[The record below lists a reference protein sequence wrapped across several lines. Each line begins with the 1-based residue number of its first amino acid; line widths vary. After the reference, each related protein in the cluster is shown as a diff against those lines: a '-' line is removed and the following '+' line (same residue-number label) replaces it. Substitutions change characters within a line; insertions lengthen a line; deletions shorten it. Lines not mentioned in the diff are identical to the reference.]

1 MNITLLCIGKLKE
14 RYWTEAVSEYVK
26 RLSRYCTLHIEE
38 LKEEPTPE
46 KEGEALLRR
55 IREDAFVI
63 TLEIEGASLDSI
75 QLSRKIAELG
85 LSGRSNLVFVI
96 GGSDGLSDEVK
107 ARADYRLSFSKMTF
121 PHQLMRVILLEQI
134 YRSFKIAKGE
144 VYHK

>member
-1 MNITLLCIGKLKE
+1 LNITILCVGKLKE
-14 RYWTEAVSEYVK
+14 RYWTDAVSEYMK

-38 LKEEPTPE
+38 LKEELTPE
-46 KEGEALLRR
+46 REGEALLRR
-55 IREDAFVI
+55 VREDAFVI
-63 TLEIEGASLDSI
+63 TLEIEGAALDSV
-75 QLSRKIAELG
+75 QLSRKISELG